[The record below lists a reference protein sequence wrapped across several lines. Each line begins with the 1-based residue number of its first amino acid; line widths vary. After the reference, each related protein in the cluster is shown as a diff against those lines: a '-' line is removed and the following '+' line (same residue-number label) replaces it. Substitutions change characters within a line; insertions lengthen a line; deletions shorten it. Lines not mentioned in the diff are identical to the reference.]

1 MNADKLSVKMHAVEM
16 ILPKPGDVFLK
27 EWTKS
32 DKKQNCDAFEEIYA
46 IVKKC
51 WQACL
56 IYKVLGASLLTQTEN
71 ISFPSFFP
79 QSNSPYLSFE
89 WSFYGIFAKQ

>member
-1 MNADKLSVKMHAVEM
+1 MNADKLSVKMHAEM

-32 DKKQNCDAFEEIYA
+32 DKNQNCDAFEEIYA

-51 WQACL
+51 
-56 IYKVLGASLLTQTEN
+56 
-71 ISFPSFFP
+71 
-79 QSNSPYLSFE
+79 
-89 WSFYGIFAKQ
+89 

>member
-1 MNADKLSVKMHAVEM
+1 MYFWRNGQKV
-16 ILPKPGDVFLK
+16 
-27 EWTKS
+27 T
-32 DKKQNCDAFEEIYA
+32 KKQNCDAFEEIYA

-71 ISFPSFFP
+71 IC
-79 QSNSPYLSFE
+79 
-89 WSFYGIFAKQ
+89 

>member
-1 MNADKLSVKMHAVEM
+1 MQINYHKLSVKTHAVEM

-32 DKKQNCDAFEEIYA
+32 VKNQNCDAFEESNA
-46 IVKKC
+46 IVKEC
-51 WQACL
+51 GQACS

-71 ISFPSFFP
+71 IC
-79 QSNSPYLSFE
+79 
-89 WSFYGIFAKQ
+89 

>member
-1 MNADKLSVKMHAVEM
+1 MNADKLSKTHAFEM

-32 DKKQNCDAFEEIYA
+32 DKNQNCDAFEESYA

-51 WQACL
+51 WQACS
-56 IYKVLGASLLTQTEN
+56 IYKVLGASL
-71 ISFPSFFP
+71 FPP
-79 QSNSPYLSFE
+79 
-89 WSFYGIFAKQ
+89 K

>member
-1 MNADKLSVKMHAVEM
+1 MNADKLSMKMHAIEM

-51 WQACL
+51 WQACS
-56 IYKVLGASLLTQTEN
+56 IYKVLGASLLTQTKN
-71 ISFPSFFP
+71 IC
-79 QSNSPYLSFE
+79 
-89 WSFYGIFAKQ
+89 

>member
-1 MNADKLSVKMHAVEM
+1 MNADKLSVKKHAVKM

-32 DKKQNCDAFEEIYA
+32 DKNQNCDAFEESYV

-51 WQACL
+51 WQACST
-56 IYKVLGASLLTQTEN
+56 YKALGASLLTQTEN
-71 ISFPSFFP
+71 IC
-79 QSNSPYLSFE
+79 
-89 WSFYGIFAKQ
+89 